1 VIPGL
6 IATEWR
12 ELWAE
17 TSAKQREMTKEGFLE
32 RICESWGIVARRW
45 GAVDEVA
52 DAVVFLASD
61 RAAYINGAKLHVDG
75 GYAINVRN

>member
-1 VIPGL
+1 
-6 IATEWR
+6 
-12 ELWAE
+12 
-17 TSAKQREMTKEGFLE
+17 
-32 RICESWGIVARRW
+32 
-45 GAVDEVA
+45 VDEVA